1 MLKYKIVGYKRKL
14 NILPLKYCMCAFVC
28 FTQPAFASLKFKKEE
43 KEEEKASCAVSVAV
57 VPSL

>member
-1 MLKYKIVGYKRKL
+1 
-14 NILPLKYCMCAFVC
+14 MCAFVC